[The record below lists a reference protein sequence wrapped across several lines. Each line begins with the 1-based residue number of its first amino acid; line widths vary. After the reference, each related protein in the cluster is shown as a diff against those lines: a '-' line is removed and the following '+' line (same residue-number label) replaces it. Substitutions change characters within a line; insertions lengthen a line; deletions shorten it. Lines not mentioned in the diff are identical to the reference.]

1 VDLDGLKAK
10 RKSDNLCRA
19 HAWLRFMRHR
29 RGSRLP
35 AQRARTTSGCSIG
48 VRQIWQADWLDH
60 SVELSM
66 TTTSERS
73 DLLHFFRAWIANP
86 LRVAAVAPSGET
98 LARLMT
104 HEISAEHGPILELGP
119 GTGVFTRALLAR
131 GISEHDLTLVEYG
144 SDFVPMLQ
152 HRFPEARILTMDAAK
167 LGHLDLFGRE
177 PAGAVIS
184 GLPLLSMSPRKV
196 TAILA
201 GCFKHIRR
209 GGAFYQ
215 FTYGPVCPVPR
226 PILDRLGLKA
236 KFIGRTV
243 RNLPPAA
250 VYRITRRRQLVTTS
264 TDEFRPPAH

>member
-1 VDLDGLKAK
+1 
-10 RKSDNLCRA
+10 
-19 HAWLRFMRHR
+19 
-29 RGSRLP
+29 
-35 AQRARTTSGCSIG
+35 
-48 VRQIWQADWLDH
+48 
-60 SVELSM
+60 M

-131 GISEHDLTLVEYG
+131 GVSEHDLTLVEYG
-144 SDFVPMLQ
+144 QDFVPMLQ
-152 HRFPEARILTMDAAK
+152 DRFPEARILTMDAAK
-167 LGHLDLFGRE
+167 LGHLDLFGQAL
-177 PAGAVIS
+177 AGAVVS
-184 GLPLLSMSPRKV
+184 GLPLLSMSPRKI
-196 TAILA
+196 TAILSGA
-201 GCFKHIRR
+201 FRHVRR

-236 KFIGRTV
+236 KFVGRTV

-250 VYRITRRRQLVTTS
+250 VYRITRRRHFVMPG
-264 TDEFRPPAH
+264 TDEYSRPAH